1 MVHCARLSDGTRK
14 VTGIAE
20 VVGVEND
27 LVEMQDI
34 FEFERSGISPRGK
47 VLGRFR
53 ATGARPI
60 CLDRLKAYGIHLSAS
75 IFEEV
80 HEVKEK

>member
-1 MVHCARLSDGTRK
+1 VVHCSRLSDGTRK

-20 VVGVEND
+20 VTGVEND
-27 LVEMQDI
+27 LVEMQDL
-34 FEFERSGISPRGK
+34 FEFERTGISPRGK

-53 ATGARPI
+53 ATGARPL
-60 CLDRLKAYGIHLSAS
+60 CMDRLKAYGIHLSGS
-75 IFEEV
+75 IFQEE

>member
-1 MVHCARLSDGTRK
+1 MR
-14 VTGIAE
+14 
-20 VVGVEND
+20 D
-27 LVEMQDI
+27 L

-53 ATGARPI
+53 GTGQRPV
-60 CLDRLKAYGIHLSAS
+60 CLERLKAYGIHLSPS
-75 IFEEV
+75 IFDEM